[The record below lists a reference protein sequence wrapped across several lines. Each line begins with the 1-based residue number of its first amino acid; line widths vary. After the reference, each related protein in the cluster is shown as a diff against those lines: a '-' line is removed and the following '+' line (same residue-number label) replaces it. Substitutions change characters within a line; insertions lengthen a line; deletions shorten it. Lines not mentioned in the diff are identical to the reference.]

1 MASISNLDIKGI
13 IVKVVPD
20 LNLEKIEDD
29 TLLREY
35 NIDSID
41 FFSIILEVQDAC
53 GIEIPDEDLDQ
64 CRTVNSIQ
72 RYCAQR

>member
-1 MASISNLDIKGI
+1 MASISNLIIKEL

-20 LNLEKIEDD
+20 LNLEQIEDD

-35 NIDSID
+35 DIDSID
-41 FFSIILEVQDAC
+41 FFTIILEVQDAA

-64 CRTVNSIQ
+64 CRTVNLIQ
-72 RYCAQR
+72 RYCADQ